1 MIQVGIGSK
10 FKYNGKKWVVIN
22 IENKMYTFTTLDKKE
37 KMFRHIYSSFPKEY
51 RENIFFYLCMEDPSL
66 WMKTLGREYSCD
78 KEFEMDM
85 KRFYLSRID
94 AIR

>member
-1 MIQVGIGSK
+1 M
-10 FKYNGKKWVVIN
+10 
-22 IENKMYTFTTLDKKE
+22 D
-37 KMFRHIYSSFPKEY
+37 
-51 RENIFFYLCMEDPSL
+51 EDP
-66 WMKTLGREYSCD
+66 GREYSCD